1 MSVLRKQIKELPG
14 NVLVLLVHE
23 GEGVPDVTD
32 TAGTSDTM
40 HVVIDVVGQVV
51 VDHLGHVGDVETAGS
66 HVRRNQHRALA

>member
-1 MSVLRKQIKELPG
+1 
-14 NVLVLLVHE
+14 
-23 GEGVPDVTD
+23 VPDVTD